1 MVDDRQDRITVNL
14 EGHVPGMYLEWEGE
28 LCLPEEQRGF
38 TGHSHPLQLL
48 AVHDGA
54 DEVGHLQTIHT
65 AGLGPPSG

>member
-1 MVDDRQDRITVNL
+1 MNF
-14 EGHVPGMYLEWEGE
+14 EGYYCIVPSSVQYLEWEGE

-38 TGHSHPLQLL
+38 TGHGHPLQLL

-65 AGLGPPSG
+65 VGLGPPSG